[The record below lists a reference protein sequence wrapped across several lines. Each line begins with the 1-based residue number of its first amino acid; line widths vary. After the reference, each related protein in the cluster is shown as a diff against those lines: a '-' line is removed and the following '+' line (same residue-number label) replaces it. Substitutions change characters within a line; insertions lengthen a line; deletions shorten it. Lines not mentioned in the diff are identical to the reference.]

1 MPELAEACP
10 DGIVEAME
18 AGLQPGDSALL
29 VMVEQRYAERVAEEL
44 ETRGLTLRRQMQ
56 SGQCEAALRASI
68 EEIKSDIAWLEDL
81 LHSESDK
88 AGRASG
94 AEKDKLEAGIRA
106 ALAELAAKRENLQA
120 RLQALRAELEGGLL
134 EIRHRFDEERAGAAT
149 ALGKGVEEAEQ
160 AIADV
165 NEDLAR
171 CILDHLDG
179 LTARAFELREKTT
192 RASMETAAAIED
204 QLRELEVRMR
214 KHRADLTATL
224 ASSASL
230 ARRCMERLRA
240 NAGVGIAGM
249 EGALRS
255 HTRKMEQRHAM
266 LKADIQRRQRKDA
279 HA

>member
-1 MPELAEACP
+1 M
-10 DGIVEAME
+10 
-18 AGLQPGDSALL
+18 
-29 VMVEQRYAERVAEEL
+29 
-44 ETRGLTLRRQMQ
+44 
-56 SGQCEAALRASI
+56 
-68 EEIKSDIAWLEDL
+68 
-81 LHSESDK
+81 
-88 AGRASG
+88 
-94 AEKDKLEAGIRA
+94 
-106 ALAELAAKRENLQA
+106 
-120 RLQALRAELEGGLL
+120 RAELEGLLL
-134 EIRHRFDEERAGAAT
+134 ETRRRAEEERTGAAT
-149 ALGKGVEEAEQ
+149 ALGAGVEEAEQ

-179 LTARAFELREKTT
+179 LTAHASELREKTI
-192 RASMETAAAIED
+192 RASVETAAAIED

-230 ARRCMERLRA
+230 ARRCAARLRA
-240 NAGVGIAGM
+240 NAGVGKAGM

-255 HTRKMEQRHAM
+255 HLRKMEQRHAM